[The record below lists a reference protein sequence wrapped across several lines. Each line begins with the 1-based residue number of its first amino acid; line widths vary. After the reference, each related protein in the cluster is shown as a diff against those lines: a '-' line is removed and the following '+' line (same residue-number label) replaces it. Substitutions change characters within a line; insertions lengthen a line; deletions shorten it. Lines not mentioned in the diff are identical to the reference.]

1 LGNIATVTDAAG
13 NAYSYAYDPAGNLV
27 TVTYPDG
34 AVKTYH
40 YNEPGYTTGN
50 LPNALTGLTD
60 ENGARYSIYR
70 YEVGNKATS
79 SELANGVN
87 KYSVYYASQG
97 TGTQV
102 SVTDP
107 LGSVRTFGV
116 SNSLGTSRLTSQSQP
131 AGSGCAASSSS
142 MGYDPQGNITQ
153 RDDFNG
159 KRMCYAYDLSRN
171 LEKVRLEG
179 LSTST
184 ACPADVAA
192 HTIAA
197 PAAGANIEQRKVSTL
212 WHPDWR
218 LEVRKAEPLKITTWV
233 YNGQPDPTAS
243 NAVASCA
250 PASAL
255 LPDGKPIAV
264 LCKQVEQATTDATGT
279 QAFTATTS
287 GSPRVWSYTYNA
299 EGQVLTANGPRTEA
313 GINDLTTTTYHAA
326 TTADVTRGDI
336 ASVTNAAGHI
346 ITYPKYDKHG
356 NVLRMID
363 TNGTV
368 TDYTY
373 DLRQRLTS
381 RTVTP
386 QGAPVGERWSY
397 EYDLAGQLKKA
408 TNPDGSYT
416 AYTYDAAHRLTAVA
430 DNLGNQVVYTLDNM
444 GNRIKEESKDPA
456 GVLKRNIAR
465 TYDALNRL
473 MTVTGSVQ

>member
-1 LGNIATVTDAAG
+1 
-13 NAYSYAYDPAGNLV
+13 
-27 TVTYPDG
+27 
-34 AVKTYH
+34 
-40 YNEPGYTTGN
+40 
-50 LPNALTGLTD
+50 
-60 ENGARYSIYR
+60 
-70 YEVGNKATS
+70 
-79 SELANGVN
+79 
-87 KYSVYYASQG
+87 
-97 TGTQV
+97 
-102 SVTDP
+102 
-107 LGSVRTFGV
+107 
-116 SNSLGTSRLTSQSQP
+116 
-131 AGSGCAASSSS
+131 
-142 MGYDPQGNITQ
+142 MGYDTQGNITQ

-159 KRMCYAYDLSRN
+159 KRICYAYDLSRN

-179 LSTST
+179 LSSST

-197 PAAGANIEQRKVSTL
+197 PAAGANVEQRKVSTL

-250 PASAL
+250 PAGAL

-264 LCKQVEQATTDATGT
+264 LCKQVEQTTTDATGT
-279 QAFTATTS
+279 QGFTATAS

-346 ITYPKYDKHG
+346 TTYPKYDKHG

-363 TNGTV
+363 ANGTA

-386 QGAPVGERWSY
+386 QGAPAGQRWSY

>member
-1 LGNIATVTDAAG
+1 
-13 NAYSYAYDPAGNLV
+13 
-27 TVTYPDG
+27 
-34 AVKTYH
+34 
-40 YNEPGYTTGN
+40 
-50 LPNALTGLTD
+50 
-60 ENGARYSIYR
+60 
-70 YEVGNKATS
+70 
-79 SELANGVN
+79 
-87 KYSVYYASQG
+87 
-97 TGTQV
+97 
-102 SVTDP
+102 
-107 LGSVRTFGV
+107 
-116 SNSLGTSRLTSQSQP
+116 
-131 AGSGCAASSSS
+131 
-142 MGYDPQGNITQ
+142 
-153 RDDFNG
+153 
-159 KRMCYAYDLSRN
+159 
-171 LEKVRLEG
+171 
-179 LSTST
+179 
-184 ACPADVAA
+184 
-192 HTIAA
+192 
-197 PAAGANIEQRKVSTL
+197 
-212 WHPDWR
+212 
-218 LEVRKAEPLKITTWV
+218 
-233 YNGQPDPTAS
+233 
-243 NAVASCA
+243 
-250 PASAL
+250 L